1 MKRLL
6 AVLAFS
12 LSAGAAQ
19 CDATLDE
26 YVRLQ
31 VGTFSS
37 EAQARTDSR
46 YDTAIWHIT
55 EIWHDDQAAERWLY
69 TESWLKDAPKPYI
82 QRISRL
88 TANADGTLTASRYSL
103 PEAGKFAGAWEDPQ
117 RFGALDRG
125 ALVPVP
131 GCDLTIVRAGKGR
144 FEGSTLGVQCRN
156 AYKGADYAL
165 SRSVLAD
172 GEMTNWDRGF
182 KATGEQ
188 VWGPAAG
195 GYRFHKV
202 DGDPGCRSPV
212 RMLVFGEI
220 TDRAAFGNYA
230 KAIREA
236 GLYERTG
243 GYYEA
248 LTPAL
253 EVFEGAPP
261 PTRGVVISRFPCLE
275 AARRFWNA
283 PEYREIVK
291 LREGIAKFEVLVL
304 PVPPLPRYVT
314 E

>member
-1 MKRLL
+1 MNRLP
-6 AVLAFS
+6 AIVVSS
-12 LSAGAAQ
+12 LIAIAARA
-19 CDATLDE
+19 DATLDE

-37 EAQARTDSR
+37 EAQARADLR
-46 YDTAIWHIT
+46 YDTAIWHIA
-55 EIWHDDQAAERWLY
+55 EIWRDAPGAERWLY
-69 TESWLKDAPKPYI
+69 TESWLKDAPQPYI
-82 QRISRL
+82 QRISRV

-103 PEAGKFAGAWEDPQ
+103 REAGKFVGAWQDPQ
-117 RFGALDRG
+117 RFESLARDS
-125 ALVPVP
+125 LVPVP
-131 GCDLTIVRAGKGR
+131 GCDLTIVRAGEGR
-144 FEGSTLGVQCRN
+144 FEGSTQGAQCRS

-165 SRSVLAD
+165 SHSVLAD
-172 GEMTNWDRGF
+172 GEMINWDRGF

-188 VWGPAAG
+188 VWGPVAG
-195 GYRFHKV
+195 GYRFRRA
-202 DGDPGCRSPV
+202 DADPGCHTPV

-220 TDRAAFGNYA
+220 TDRAAFGNYV

-248 LTPAL
+248 LTPPL
-253 EVFEGAPP
+253 EVFEGSPP
-261 PTRGVVISRFPCLE
+261 PERGVVISRFPCLE

-291 LREGIAKFEVLVL
+291 LRAGIARFEVLVL
-304 PVPPLPRYVT
+304 PVPPLPRYLA